1 MERQQ
6 QLVGTVKTAFELHS
20 LHNDQ
25 WLLVKEG
32 PDLRQIEPAAALLID
47 RKEVDGVRI
56 VRRRD
61 YLDHDFKSHITVRK
75 RLRPGVAETDPLQIA
90 NPGRDASWCDKPED
104 FTGDVQRQ
112 VIRGLFARYLDDV
125 RVTPL
130 EVLYY
135 EVAARALDNAG
146 TLVQGA
152 LQRLASQQVRG
163 SQQSAVSRM
172 KELMAMVD
180 DGLSRLLA
188 KAKGNPVPP
197 LAPGGLKAL
206 SDKLA
211 AGGADPIPGLYR
223 ATAAYLAGCKSW
235 MEKLDRLFRL
245 FSPELTVRE
254 MRIIDSIAAEI
265 MGSSLALRELVGKE
279 ADRIELVLNAINLY
293 VGKLGKVEMDAA
305 GSHLPGVITLSELL
319 AQGVLPRTLAELR
332 LGLLRHLHARLP
344 FHGERNIQDE
354 LRALVRIQ
362 DHLKVTAPTLVN
374 DEEIQ
379 EAIALR
385 ADKLIQPEAMSDV
398 MALARGTY
406 SKINLILSLVNMAP
420 GRQAKAKLAPY
431 LRSLI
436 VPDDIVWDMG
446 CQNRRMDI
454 IQPLS
459 ELSDRI
465 QNAGLPETS
474 KREMLDILDSALFE
488 TVRTEIVGNQAMGF
502 ADRMLALINTCGGL
516 PEGRARTFA
525 SETLTTA
532 LRRPEFILN
541 YLERFESATERR
553 DNYFKL
559 CENLAASRLVPPAL
573 IPHAAA

>member
-6 QLVGTVKTAFELHS
+6 HLVGTVKTAFELHS

-75 RLRPGVAETDPLQIA
+75 RLRAGVAETDPLQIA
-90 NPGRDASWCDKPED
+90 NPGRDASWCDRAED
-104 FTGDVQRQ
+104 FTGDIQRQ
-112 VIRGLFARYLDDV
+112 VIRGLFARYLDEH
-125 RVTPL
+125 RLTPL

-163 SQQSAVSRM
+163 TQQSAVSRM

-180 DGLSRLLA
+180 DGLSRLVA

-206 SDKLA
+206 ADKLA
-211 AGGADPIPGLYR
+211 VGGADPMPGLYR
-223 ATAAYLAGCKSW
+223 ATAAYLAGTKTW

-245 FSPELTVRE
+245 FSPELSVRE

-293 VGKLGKVEMDAA
+293 VGKLGKVEMDDA

-362 DHLKVTAPTLVN
+362 DHLKVTAPALVN

-379 EAIALR
+379 EAINLR
-385 ADKLIQPEAMSDV
+385 ADKLIQPEAMADV
-398 MALARGTY
+398 MAMARGTY
-406 SKINLILSLVNMAP
+406 SKINLVLSLVNMAP

-454 IQPLS
+454 IPPLS

-465 QNAGLPETS
+465 MNAGLPEGP
-474 KREMLDILDSALFE
+474 KREMLEILDSALFE

-516 PEGRARTFA
+516 PEGRARGFA
-525 SETLTTA
+525 SDTLTTA

-541 YLERFESATERR
+541 YLERFESASERR

>member
-1 MERQQ
+1 M
-6 QLVGTVKTAFELHS
+6 KTAFELHS

-104 FTGDVQRQ
+104 FTGDIQRQ
-112 VIRGLFARYLDDV
+112 VIRGLFARYLDEN
-125 RVTPL
+125 RLTPL

-163 SQQSAVSRM
+163 SQQTAVSRM

-180 DGLSRLLA
+180 DGLSRLVA
-188 KAKGNPVPP
+188 KSKGNPVPP

-206 SDKLA
+206 SEKLA

-223 ATAAYLAGCKSW
+223 ATAAYLAGTKTW

-245 FSPELTVRE
+245 FTPDLTVRE

-293 VGKLGKVEMDAA
+293 VGKLGKVDMDAG
-305 GSHLPGVITLSELL
+305 GSHPPGVIALSELL

-344 FHGERNIQDE
+344 FHGERHIQDE

-362 DHLKVTAPTLVN
+362 DHLKVTAPSLVN

-385 ADKLIQPEAMSDV
+385 ADKLIQPEAMADV
-398 MALARGTY
+398 MAMARGTY
-406 SKINLILSLVNMAP
+406 AKINLVLSLVNMAP
-420 GRQAKAKLAPY
+420 GRQARAKLAPY

-454 IQPLS
+454 IPPLS
-459 ELSDRI
+459 ELADRI
-465 QNAGLPETS
+465 QNAGLPDAS
-474 KREMLDILDSALFE
+474 KREILDILDSALFE
-488 TVRTEIVGNQAMGF
+488 TVRTDIVGNQAMGF

-525 SETLTTA
+525 SDTLTTA

-541 YLERFESATERR
+541 YLEQFDSATERR

-559 CENLAASRLVPPAL
+559 CEALAASRLVPPAL

>member
-1 MERQQ
+1 M
-6 QLVGTVKTAFELHS
+6 KTAFELHS

-104 FTGDVQRQ
+104 FTGDIQRQ
-112 VIRGLFARYLDDV
+112 VIRGLFARYLDEN
-125 RVTPL
+125 RLTPL

-163 SQQSAVSRM
+163 SQQTAVSRM

-180 DGLSRLLA
+180 DGLSRLVA

-206 SDKLA
+206 SEKLA
-211 AGGADPIPGLYR
+211 AGGADPMPGLYR
-223 ATAAYLAGCKSW
+223 ATAAYLAGTKTW

-245 FSPELTVRE
+245 FTPDLTVRE

-293 VGKLGKVEMDAA
+293 VGKLGKVEMDAG
-305 GSHLPGVITLSELL
+305 GSHPPGVIALSELL

-344 FHGERNIQDE
+344 FHGERHIQDE

-362 DHLKVTAPTLVN
+362 DHLKVTAPSLVN

-385 ADKLIQPEAMSDV
+385 ADKLIQPEAMADV
-398 MALARGTY
+398 MAMARGTY
-406 SKINLILSLVNMAP
+406 AKINLVLSLVNMAP
-420 GRQAKAKLAPY
+420 GRQARAKLAPY

-454 IQPLS
+454 IPPLS
-459 ELSDRI
+459 ELADRI
-465 QNAGLPETS
+465 QNAGLPDAS
-474 KREMLDILDSALFE
+474 KREILDILDSALFE
-488 TVRTEIVGNQAMGF
+488 TVRTDIVGNQAMGF

-525 SETLTTA
+525 SDTLTTA

-541 YLERFESATERR
+541 YLERFDSATERR

-559 CENLAASRLVPPAL
+559 CEALAASRLVPPAL